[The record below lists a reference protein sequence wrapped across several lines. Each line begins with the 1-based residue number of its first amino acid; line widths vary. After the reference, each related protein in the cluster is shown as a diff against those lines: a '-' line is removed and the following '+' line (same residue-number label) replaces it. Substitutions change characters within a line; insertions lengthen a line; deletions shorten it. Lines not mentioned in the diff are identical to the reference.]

1 MTLTYL
7 RDGLLTCSVV
17 WAEFE
22 YLTLKFVKILMQ
34 LCKNSSNLLILKTLK
49 TTAHTFFS
57 NSSLRLRNPFLG
69 VPFLCAWLRL

>member
-22 YLTLKFVKILMQ
+22 YLALKFIKILMR
-34 LCKNSSNLLILKTLK
+34 LCKNFLSNFKNYISYLLFQKPFTL
-49 TTAHTFFS
+49 AQPFS
-57 NSSLRLRNPFLG
+57 WSLLPLRWSATLSY
-69 VPFLCAWLRL
+69 V